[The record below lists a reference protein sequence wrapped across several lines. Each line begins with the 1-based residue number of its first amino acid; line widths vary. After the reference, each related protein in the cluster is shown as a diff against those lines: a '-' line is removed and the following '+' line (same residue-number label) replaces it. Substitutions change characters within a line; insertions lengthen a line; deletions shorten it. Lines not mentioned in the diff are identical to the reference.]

1 MPQLDLGLLSAGSK
15 DVKDRK
21 GEECKFDHVMAL
33 QEEPI
38 HITFLLPDDSTVSNE
53 FKKGH
58 TIAVLKAFLEDE
70 YDLNQEETVSQV
82 WLQKENID
90 ERFVQQ
96 LCLDGN
102 ILLDPFSLTDFPC
115 VLETSTIDI
124 QVRRISSNDAK
135 SRK

>member
-70 YDLNQEETVSQV
+70 YDLNQEET
-82 WLQKENID
+82 
-90 ERFVQQ
+90 Q